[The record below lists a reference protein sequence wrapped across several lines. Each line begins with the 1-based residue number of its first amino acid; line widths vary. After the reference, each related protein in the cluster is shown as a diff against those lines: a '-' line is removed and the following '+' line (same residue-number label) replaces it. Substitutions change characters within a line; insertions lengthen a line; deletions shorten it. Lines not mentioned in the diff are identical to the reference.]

1 MLQLRDPC
9 ISPLTEVEFASLVAR
24 KRRQKELGAREAA
37 KVLRL
42 FAQHVSEGYYRRLPL
57 GTDHFFRAR
66 DLVASMA
73 GALSTL
79 DALHLSVALS
89 ADIPLLTADRD
100 FARAAR
106 RHDATATLV
115 K

>member
-1 MLQLRDPC
+1 M
-9 ISPLTEVEFASLVAR
+9 
-24 KRRQKELGAREAA
+24 
-37 KVLRL
+37 LRL
-42 FAQHVSEGYYRRLPL
+42 FGQHVSEGYYRRLPL

-66 DLVASMA
+66 DLIGSMA
-73 GALSTL
+73 SALSTL
-79 DALHLSVALS
+79 DALHLSVALF
-89 ADIPLLTADRD
+89 ANIPLLTADRD